1 MKNKERF
8 VNNNKNIVYV
18 TVQAP
23 KQQRTYIHKA
33 KESNNETSRPS
44 FSVPFTNTSNLESQ
58 ILREQL
64 NNIES
69 DRNPSINRIGT
80 KINDKFRTP
89 IYADNTFI
97 KNGTNKEEVD
107 VSSEADLYA
116 NKDFNMSDAI
126 FDRLTVPY
134 RSPASITS
142 QSESIFTQPADDIS
156 ENSNFSTITEDAIQ
170 EPKPVKSKPVKSKAI
185 KIQPIINNRP
195 KPLSQMNMTQLKDEY
210 RNLTGLA
217 PPKMKKDQL
226 IKAIKE
232 YKYRTPK

>member
-23 KQQRTYIHKA
+23 KQQRTYLHKS

-170 EPKPVKSKPVKSKAI
+170 EPKAVKSKVVKPKAV
-185 KIQPIINNRP
+185 KIQPIITNKP
-195 KPLSQMNMTQLKDEY
+195 KPRYKMNKNELRAEYKDITGSSPGKMTVKQMQE
-210 RNLTGLA
+210 
-217 PPKMKKDQL
+217 
-226 IKAIKE
+226 AIKR
-232 YKYRTPK
+232 YTFKSP

>member
-44 FSVPFTNTSNLESQ
+44 FSIPFTNTSNLESQ

-107 VSSEADLYA
+107 VSSEADLY
-116 NKDFNMSDAI
+116 DAYSQKSFYMPDDV
-126 FDRLTVPY
+126 FDRLRQPLYTPSNSTNDSGSSV
-134 RSPASITS
+134 
-142 QSESIFTQPADDIS
+142 FTDM
-156 ENSNFSTITEDAIQ
+156 TEDAIQ
-170 EPKPVKSKPVKSKAI
+170 NPKPVKSKAVKPKAI
-185 KIQPIINNRP
+185 KIQPIITNKP
-195 KPLSQMNMTQLKDEY
+195 KPRYKMNKNELIAEYKDITGSSPGKMTVKQMQE
-210 RNLTGLA
+210 
-217 PPKMKKDQL
+217 
-226 IKAIKE
+226 AIKR
-232 YKYRTPK
+232 YTFKSP

>member
-23 KQQRTYIHKA
+23 KQQRAYIHKS

-107 VSSEADLYA
+107 VSSEADLY
-116 NKDFNMSDAI
+116 KDYNMSI
-126 FDRLTVPY
+126 PY
-134 RSPASITS
+134 ENPASV
-142 QSESIFTQPADDIS
+142 FADKKV
-156 ENSNFSTITEDAIQ
+156 EA
-170 EPKPVKSKPVKSKAI
+170 VK
-185 KIQPIINNRP
+185 INKP
-195 KPLSQMNMTQLKDEY
+195 KPLSKMNKTQLQDEY

-217 PPKMKKDQL
+217 PVNMSKDQI

-232 YKYRTPK
+232 YKFSSPNKR

>member
-1 MKNKERF
+1 MKNKERY

-23 KQQRTYIHKA
+23 KQQRAYIHKS
-33 KESNNETSRPS
+33 KESNNETSKPS

-89 IYADNTFI
+89 MYADNTFI

-134 RSPASITS
+134 RSPASVTS
-142 QSESIFTQPADDIS
+142 QSASVFTQPADDIS

-170 EPKPVKSKPVKSKAI
+170 EPKPVKIKPA
-185 KIQPIINNRP
+185 KITKITNRP
-195 KPLSQMNMTQLKDEY
+195 KSLSQMNMTELKDEY
-210 RNLTGLA
+210 RNLTGSS
-217 PPKMKKDQL
+217 PPKMKKDQI
-226 IKAIKE
+226 IKAIKA
-232 YKYRTPK
+232 YKFRTPK

>member
-23 KQQRTYIHKA
+23 KQQRAYIHKS
-33 KESNNETSRPS
+33 KESNNETSKPS

-89 IYADNTFI
+89 MYADNTFI

-107 VSSEADLYA
+107 VSSEADLYDA
-116 NKDFNMSDAI
+116 YSQKSFNMPDDV
-126 FDRLTVPY
+126 FDRLRQPLYTPSNSTNDSGSSV
-134 RSPASITS
+134 
-142 QSESIFTQPADDIS
+142 FTDM
-156 ENSNFSTITEDAIQ
+156 TEDAIQ
-170 EPKPVKSKPVKSKAI
+170 NPKAVKPKVVKPKPIKIKPIITNKPKPRYKMNKSELRAEYKDITGSSPGKMTVKQMQEAI
-185 KIQPIINNRP
+185 KRYTFKSP
-195 KPLSQMNMTQLKDEY
+195 
-210 RNLTGLA
+210 
-217 PPKMKKDQL
+217 
-226 IKAIKE
+226 
-232 YKYRTPK
+232 

>member
-89 IYADNTFI
+89 MYADNTFI

-107 VSSEADLYA
+107 VSSEADLYDA
-116 NKDFNMSDAI
+116 YSQKSFNMPDDV
-126 FDRLTVPY
+126 FDRLRQPLYTPSNSTNDSGSSV
-134 RSPASITS
+134 
-142 QSESIFTQPADDIS
+142 FTDM
-156 ENSNFSTITEDAIQ
+156 TEDAIQ
-170 EPKPVKSKPVKSKAI
+170 NPKAVKPKVVKPKPIKIKPIITNKPKPRYKMNKSELRAEYKDITGSSPGKMTVKQMQEAI
-185 KIQPIINNRP
+185 KRYTFKSP
-195 KPLSQMNMTQLKDEY
+195 
-210 RNLTGLA
+210 
-217 PPKMKKDQL
+217 
-226 IKAIKE
+226 
-232 YKYRTPK
+232 